1 MKDRIKIA
9 SQIVN
14 SDNLFKA
21 LLVFN
26 ENEDLLN
33 GFKFIFATEGEK
45 NIPIVINKRKF
56 SKGASIYNLFSS
68 ERLAFLDKKINEQL
82 RQGEAKIKLDY
93 SISLDTQAISY
104 LRPYL
109 NNNQNRLPEDMA
121 EVINFLIS
129 EDVNIDPM
137 PYIYENLENIN
148 DGSKIDSIAE
158 ILKSYEILR
167 TIDLVKFK
175 NDNTIFSMKTQSEI
189 NESVRK
195 VLSDML
201 ELKSDM
207 KK

>member
-137 PYIYENLENIN
+137 PYIYENLEN
-148 DGSKIDSIAE
+148 SIAE